1 MSPRYSCGGN
11 MQGKRML
18 TRVKRKVA
26 VGALGVGERMVAIG
40 DLVQREESK

>member
-1 MSPRYSCGGN
+1 

-26 VGALGVGERMVAIG
+26 VGALGVGERMALSGERKVNEEG
-40 DLVQREESK
+40 GSKRERR